1 MKRIKLI
8 AVAVCLCSVLFAQSA
23 ANDLLI
29 NKIAI
34 GAGLSSNTGLGGNV
48 KADYHL
54 SDKLSVGLKCI
65 LTGNVSEYNTKIYK
79 VEYLPGSNLAATLSS
94 TYYILG
100 KNNMSSKAG
109 LYVGLGLGYF
119 DSETSATTSTLLPV
133 TDTKYIQRTV
143 NDGANGFSALINIGG
158 DYKLGPGKIYA
169 DFSLPFILVGTVFSH
184 YSNQTGLNPST
195 DKTSPY
201 TGIYPAIFINLGYQ
215 INL

>member
-1 MKRIKLI
+1 MHYG
-8 AVAVCLCSVLFAQSA
+8 
-23 ANDLLI
+23 LI

-34 GAGLSSNTGLGGNV
+34 GAGPSLNTGIGGNV

-65 LTGNVSEYNTKIYK
+65 LTGNVSDYSTKSFK
-79 VEYLPGSNLAATLSS
+79 VEYLPGSNLATTLSS

-100 KNNMSSKAG
+100 KNNISSNAG

-119 DSETSATTSTLLPV
+119 DSENYATTTTLLPV
-133 TDTKYIQRTV
+133 TDNKYLQKTV

-158 DYKLGPGKIYA
+158 DYKLGPGKLYA
-169 DFSLPFILVGTVFSH
+169 DFSFPYILVGKVFSL
-184 YSNQTGLNPST
+184 YSNQTGLYPST
-195 DKTSPY
+195 DKISPY
-201 TGIYPAIFINLGYQ
+201 TGLYPAIFINLGYQ